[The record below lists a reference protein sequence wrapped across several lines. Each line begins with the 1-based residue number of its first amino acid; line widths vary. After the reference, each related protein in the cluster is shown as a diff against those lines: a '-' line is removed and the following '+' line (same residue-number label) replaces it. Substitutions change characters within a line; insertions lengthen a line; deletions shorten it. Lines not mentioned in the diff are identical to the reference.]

1 MSTRLHGTSCLMDD
15 VKSFYNLYVNN
26 VHIIMHAHYALF
38 SLRIFVSGVTW
49 WKSSSLVRCLH
60 YCGLFG
66 LCQCLI
72 SYGTPWA
79 DCLGLLS
86 LGIPQNGTHIPCQF
100 GEKTHLRACGLLF
113 GRIICRYY
121 TWQDFQE
128 VNLRCSTVTIGKS
141 ISLRMVC
148 NGKVLFCSRQSVQ
161 FLR

>member
-86 LGIPQNGTHIPCQF
+86 LGIPQNGTHIPSRRHPIWW
-100 GEKTHLRACGLLF
+100 KNTPASLWTSVWS
-113 GRIICRYY
+113 YY
-121 TWQDFQE
+121 MPILHVAGFS
-128 VNLRCSTVTIGKS
+128 RGKS
-141 ISLRMVC
+141 SLFNCYNWQVY
-148 NGKVLFCSRQSVQ
+148 
-161 FLR
+161 